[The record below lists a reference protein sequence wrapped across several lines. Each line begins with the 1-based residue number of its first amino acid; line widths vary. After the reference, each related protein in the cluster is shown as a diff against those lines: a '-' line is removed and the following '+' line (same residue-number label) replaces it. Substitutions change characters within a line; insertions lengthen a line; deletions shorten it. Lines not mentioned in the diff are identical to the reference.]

1 MTTTGDA
8 ARVRGRM
15 WFLRPQL
22 FDRGTIVVTVLA
34 AVTEATLIPMGE
46 SKGGF
51 VGLLVTLLGVAI
63 ARRWRWLGL
72 AVVVAGPLL
81 DTALG
86 FQPIVPWTIAVFT
99 AFSVTVR
106 GLPALWVGVLVG
118 GAVYFSVMLADG
130 RGWVDPVAFAAVGMS
145 FTAAAAGSA
154 LRNQSRYW
162 DELEQRAQDAVA
174 NREAEANR
182 RVAEERLR
190 IARDLHDVVGHEIA
204 VLNMHLGV
212 AEVNLPEGAVTAK
225 SSLTEARGNVRE
237 ILQETQRILH
247 VLRSEEA
254 DSAEGDALRPAPD
267 QAGIPAMIDRFRSGG
282 LEIVSEIDPP
292 PPEVDP
298 EVDSASFRIV
308 QEALTNAQKHGAGD
322 ARVQVTVVDDR
333 ILIVVANGKPPRS
346 VATPGR
352 RGLGLVGMRERATS
366 AGGRLEIDDGAR
378 TFTVRATLRADGGDV
393 R

>member
-1 MTTTGDA
+1 MTTATDG
-8 ARVRGRM
+8 ARVRRRM
-15 WFLRPQL
+15 WFLRPHL

-34 AVTEATLIPMGE
+34 AATEATLIPMGE

-51 VGLLVTLLGVAI
+51 AGLLVTLLGVALS
-63 ARRWRWLGL
+63 RRWRWLGL

-99 AFSVTVR
+99 AFSVTLR
-106 GLPALWVGVLVG
+106 GLPALWVGLLVG
-118 GAVYFSVMLADG
+118 GSVYFSVMLADG
-130 RGWVDPVAFAAVGMS
+130 IGWVDPAAFAALGMS
-145 FTAAAAGSA
+145 LASAAAGSA
-154 LRNQSRYW
+154 LRNQNRYW
-162 DELEQRAQDAVA
+162 NELEQRALDAIA

-212 AEVNLPEGAVTAK
+212 AEVNLPGEAAVARA
-225 SSLTEARGNVRE
+225 SLTDARGNVRE
-237 ILQETQRILH
+237 ILHETQRILH
-247 VLRSEEA
+247 VLRSD
-254 DSAEGDALRPAPD
+254 DSVSTGGDALRPAPD
-267 QAGIPAMIDRFRSGG
+267 LAGIPAMIERFRSGG
-282 LEIVSEIDPP
+282 LDIDSDLAPP

-298 EVDSASFRIV
+298 EVGSAAFRIV

-322 ARVQVTVVDDR
+322 ARVRLSIDDDR
-333 ILIVVANGKPPRS
+333 IQIVVTNSKPQRAVGAS
-346 VATPGR
+346 DQ
-352 RGLGLVGMRERATS
+352 RGLGLVGMRERASS
-366 AGGRLEIDDGAR
+366 AGGSLQIEDETRA
-378 TFTVRATLRADGGDV
+378 FTVRVTLRLDGGEV